1 MNRRLVILVG
11 SVVLLDTLFY
21 AALAPLLPSLSTQF
35 GLDKG
40 GAGLLVGIYPIG
52 TFLGALPAGWATA
65 RFGPRPTILV
75 SLVVMAAAALVFA
88 FGQTIELLY
97 IGRFLQGLAGA
108 ISWTAGLAWLAQGT
122 SIERR
127 GEALGLGIG
136 AGVVGAQFG
145 PVLGSVAHLIGRG
158 PAFAATALA
167 AVVIAA
173 VAVRTPEPHVDA
185 EATSTS
191 PLELLRNSRYLIALM
206 IFVIPSMAFGVIE
219 VLVPLRLSELG
230 SSAELIGLIFFLAGT
245 LEAVISPLIGRLSD
259 RIGVLKI
266 VRTGL
271 FLAGALMISLYFPTS
286 VIVLAFALVL
296 CSGAIGILWVPAG
309 KLVSLAAERIGVD
322 QGWAFAFPN
331 STWSLS
337 IGAGATI
344 GGALAALSGD
354 LLAYGAAGALCVIVG
369 AVMLGRRPAAAVTS
383 DP

>member
-1 MNRRLVILVG
+1 
-11 SVVLLDTLFY
+11 
-21 AALAPLLPSLSTQF
+21 
-35 GLDKG
+35 
-40 GAGLLVGIYPIG
+40 
-52 TFLGALPAGWATA
+52 
-65 RFGPRPTILV
+65 
-75 SLVVMAAAALVFA
+75 MAAAALVFA

-127 GEALGLGIG
+127 GEALGFGIG

-191 PLELLRNSRYLIALM
+191 PLELLRNGRYLIALM

-322 QGWAFAFPN
+322 QGWAFAFQN

-369 AVMLGRRPAAAVTS
+369 AVMLARRPAAAVTS

>member
-35 GLDKG
+35 GLGKG

-127 GEALGLGIG
+127 GEALGFGIG

-158 PAFAATALA
+158 PAFAGTALA
-167 AVVIAA
+167 AGVIAA
-173 VAVRTPEPHVDA
+173 IAVNTPEPHVD
-185 EATSTS
+185 EESTS
-191 PLELLRNSRYLIALM
+191 ASPLQLLRSSRYLTALM

-266 VRTGL
+266 IRTGM

-286 VIVLAFALVL
+286 VIVLAFALIL

-309 KLVSLAAERIGVD
+309 KLVSLAAERLGVD
-322 QGWAFAFPN
+322 QGWAFAFQN

-337 IGAGATI
+337 IGAGATV
-344 GGALAALSGD
+344 GGALAAIGGD
-354 LLAYGAAGALCVIVG
+354 LLAYGAAGALCVFVG
-369 AVMLGRRPAAAVTS
+369 AAMLGRRPAAAVTS
-383 DP
+383 EP

>member
-21 AALAPLLPSLSTQF
+21 AALAPLLPSLSAQF

-65 RFGPRPTILV
+65 RYGPRPTILV

-127 GEALGLGIG
+127 GEALGFGIG

-167 AVVIAA
+167 AGVIAA
-173 VAVRTPEPHVDA
+173 VAVRTPEPHVDV
-185 EATSTS
+185 ESTGTS
-191 PLELLRNSRYLIALM
+191 PLALLRNSRYLFALM

-219 VLVPLRLSELG
+219 VLVPLRLSALG

-245 LEAVISPLIGRLSD
+245 LEAVVSPLIGRLSD
-259 RIGVLKI
+259 KIGVLKI
-266 VRTGL
+266 IRTGL

-286 VIVLAFALVL
+286 VIVLSFALIL

-322 QGWAFAFPN
+322 QGWAFAFQN

-344 GGALAALSGD
+344 GGALAVIGGD
-354 LLAYGAAGALCVIVG
+354 LLAYGAAGALCVLVG
-369 AVMLGRRPAAAVTS
+369 AVMLGRRPAAAVTFG
-383 DP
+383 P

>member
-1 MNRRLVILVG
+1 VNRRLVILVG

-21 AALAPLLPSLSTQF
+21 AALAPLLPSLSSQF

-75 SLVVMAAAALVFA
+75 ALVVMAAAALVFA

-127 GEALGLGIG
+127 GEALGFGIG

-173 VAVRTPEPHVDA
+173 FAVRTPEPHVDA

-191 PLELLRNSRYLIALM
+191 PLALLRNSRYLIALM
-206 IFVIPSMAFGVIE
+206 IFIIPSMAFGVIE

-271 FLAGALMISLYFPTS
+271 FLAGTLMISLYFPTS
-286 VIVLAFALVL
+286 VIVLAFALIL

-322 QGWAFAFPN
+322 QGWAFAFQN

-344 GGALAALSGD
+344 GGALAAMSGD
-354 LLAYGAAGALCVIVG
+354 LLAYGAAGALCVLVG